1 MRSRELSNMRNT
13 LFAVLGLSALDAFL
27 SSAFAADQSALI
39 HMLSEP
45 TEQQQV
51 LSAAR
56 RSIPLVQNP
65 CPGAVFSIERRF
77 VIYKQPT
84 FDNSGTLGDGS
95 WKQIVDEQGCG
106 EHHTLNVWVSAQGP
120 TNVSMVPL
128 LPGSTR
134 ADPMLQKDGVQFA
147 AQAAATVPGGREPN
161 CQIGYVAD
169 TEFIAQ
175 ENVTLQGAKGP
186 SWRELW
192 TLVSCTQKL
201 LVPIHFIPDST
212 GTTISAGPSSAIRV
226 VPLQAH

>member
-1 MRSRELSNMRNT
+1 MRSRDFRIERKA
-13 LFAVLGLSALDAFL
+13 LFGLFGLSAVVAL
-27 SSAFAADQSALI
+27 SSSAIGADQSALI
-39 HMLSEP
+39 KMLSDP

-65 CPGAVFSIERRF
+65 CPSAVFSIERRF

-128 LPGSTR
+128 LPGSTH
-134 ADPMLQKDGVQFA
+134 ADPLLQKDAVQFA

-161 CQIGYVAD
+161 CKIGYVAD
-169 TEFIAQ
+169 TEFIEQ
-175 ENVTLQGAKGP
+175 ESVTLEGAKGP

-192 TLVSCTQKL
+192 TLVSCTQKM

-226 VPLQAH
+226 VPLKK